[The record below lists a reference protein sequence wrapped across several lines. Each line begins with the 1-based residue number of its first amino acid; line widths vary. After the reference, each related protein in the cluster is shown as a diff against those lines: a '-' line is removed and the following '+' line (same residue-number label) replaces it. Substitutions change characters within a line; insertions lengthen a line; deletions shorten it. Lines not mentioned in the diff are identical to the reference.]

1 MLNILDFTEDN
12 PTGTEDVS
20 ENGQTSSDV
29 LRLDVEDKLGLTVQ
43 SFIGQRT
50 AILGSSGGGKT
61 NTLALILEKVL
72 PFMPTVIFD
81 QHDEYW
87 GLCEQYEILRV
98 GKSEMSQIKAGPE
111 QAAQIA
117 EISHS
122 KRMSVL
128 VEMLDMSRADR
139 QDFVEFYCAHI
150 WELNKR
156 SKLPYGIV
164 LEEAQNF
171 IPEGRTTPA
180 QEMMKQFA
188 LEGRKFGFSIFL
200 STQRSA
206 EVSKT
211 ILAQC
216 GLAFLHGVDIYPD
229 VQAYAGML
237 PFTAAETKKI
247 ALNLGVGQCI
257 VKIKHDGPARF
268 LHPVKMLK
276 PETFHVGDTPTLD
289 EEAPPLRAI
298 DGDLLL
304 ELQQIL
310 APPKA
315 IVGDKPFVPAP
326 DAHVDSYIKDLR
338 VKLGAANAAIMKLKE
353 TAHDPDKDHIRHV
366 MAIVANAAK
375 NSSEIDFQPE
385 KPSVNVDAHKTALP
399 SDEWD
404 GRSELSTSRARAK
417 QKRDFDGL
425 LLTIRDQKII
435 HRRILVFLTQR
446 EGQAFSERELARF
459 LGYSLTSIQRGGYP
473 IGLINR
479 KLIQRGLTAKRNEY
493 TFQST
498 VREKLLELCPDLDI
512 EPMVEQIKKLEKI

>member
-1 MLNILDFTEDN
+1 MLNIFDFTEDA
-12 PTGTEDVS
+12 P
-20 ENGQTSSDV
+20 TSSDV
-29 LRLDVEDKLGLTVQ
+29 LKLDVDGKLDLTVQ

-98 GKSEMSQIKAGPE
+98 GRSELSQIKAGPE
-111 QAAQIA
+111 QAIQIA

-139 QDFVEFYCAHI
+139 QDFVEFYCTHI

-188 LEGRKFGFSIFL
+188 LEGRKFGFSIFI

-247 ALNLGVGQCI
+247 ALNLSVGECI
-257 VKIKHDGPARF
+257 VKIKHDGPAKF
-268 LHPVKMLK
+268 LHPVKMLRR
-276 PETFHVGDTPTLD
+276 ETFHVGDTPTLD
-289 EEAPPLRAI
+289 EDAPPLRAI
-298 DGDLLL
+298 DGELLQ
-304 ELQQIL
+304 ELQQL
-310 APPKA
+310 LKPAKGL
-315 IVGDKPFVPAP
+315 VGGKPFVPAL
-326 DAHVDSYIKDLR
+326 DAHVDSLIDDLR
-338 VKLGAANAAIMKLKE
+338 RQLDQAQAEIERMKRQPVAVRQELPVVVHKIAENLQTPLKNDEAISTHN
-353 TAHDPDKDHIRHV
+353 TA
-366 MAIVANAAK
+366 
-375 NSSEIDFQPE
+375 QPF
-385 KPSVNVDAHKTALP
+385 S
-399 SDEWD
+399 EWD
-404 GRSELSTSRARAK
+404 GRSEMATARAK
-417 QKRDFDGL
+417 NKQRREFDSL
-425 LLTIRDQKII
+425 VQFIRNVSSM
-435 HRRILVFLTQR
+435 HRRTLVYLTKHENIR
-446 EGQAFSERELARF
+446 FTEMEVIRF
-459 LGYSLTSIQRGGYP
+459 LGYARTTFQNHRPKRLESMG
-473 IGLINR
+473 
-479 KLIQRGLTAKRNEY
+479 LIQRKHTHNRRDFTYQSSVRN
-493 TFQST
+493 
-498 VREKLLELCPDLDI
+498 KLANDYPDLDTDELVQVI
-512 EPMVEQIKKLEKI
+512 CKMEKVF

>member
-1 MLNILDFTEDN
+1 MLMNVFDFVPEA
-12 PTGTEDVS
+12 P
-20 ENGQTSSDV
+20 TSSDV
-29 LRLDVEDKLGLTVQ
+29 LQLDVDGKLGLTVQ

-87 GLCEQYEILRV
+87 GLCEQFEILRV

-111 QAAQIA
+111 QAIQIA

-128 VEMLDMSRADR
+128 VEMLDMSRAER
-139 QDFVEFYCAHI
+139 QDFVELYCTHI

-180 QEMMKQFA
+180 QELMKQFA
-188 LEGRKFGFSIFL
+188 LEGRKFGFSIFI

-247 ALNLGVGQCI
+247 ALNLAVGQCI
-257 VKIKHDGPARF
+257 VKIKHDGPAKF
-268 LHPVKMLK
+268 LHPVKMLRR
-276 PETFHVGDTPTLD
+276 ETFHVGDTPTLD
-289 EEAPPLRAI
+289 EEAPPLRAV
-298 DGDLLL
+298 DSELLQ
-304 ELQQIL
+304 ELQAL
-310 APPKA
+310 LTPP
-315 IVGDKPFVPAP
+315 PFPSVTLPASDEGEQYKVAH
-326 DAHVDSYIKDLR
+326 DAHVDSFIKDLR
-338 VKLGAANAAIMKLKE
+338 RQLEEAQDAIERMKRQPVAVRQELPAVDMTQHIAA
-353 TAHDPDKDHIRHV
+353 
-366 MAIVANAAK
+366 
-375 NSSEIDFQPE
+375 PE
-385 KPSVNVDAHKTALP
+385 PYSQ
-399 SDEWD
+399 WD
-404 GRSELSTSRARAK
+404 GRTELATTRSRNRQTNQFAALLSDIRRAEK
-417 QKRDFDGL
+417 M
-425 LLTIRDQKII
+425 
-435 HRRILVFLTQR
+435 HRLILVYLTQR
-446 EGQAFSERELARF
+446 ENLEIGERDLARNTA
-459 LGYSLTSIQRGGYP
+459 YSRSSLESHRPVAFERQGLIKRVMRGGIYV
-473 IGLINR
+473 
-479 KLIQRGLTAKRNEY
+479 Y
-493 TFQST
+493 QST
-498 VREKLLELCPDLDI
+498 ARRFIKANYPDLD
-512 EPMVEQIKKLEKI
+512 EDALVEQICKLEKV

>member
-1 MLNILDFTEDN
+1 MLNIFDFTEEA
-12 PTGTEDVS
+12 P
-20 ENGQTSSDV
+20 TSSEV
-29 LRLDVEDKLGLTVQ
+29 LKLDVDGKLGLTVQ

-111 QAAQIA
+111 QAVRIA

-128 VEMLDMSRADR
+128 VEMLDMSRLDR

-171 IPEGRTTPA
+171 IPEGRSTPA
-180 QEMMKQFA
+180 QDMMKQFA

-247 ALNLGVGQCI
+247 ALNLAVGECI

-268 LHPVKMLK
+268 LHPVKMLRR
-276 PETFHVGDTPTLD
+276 ETFHVGDTPTLD
-289 EEAPPLRAI
+289 DEAPPLRAI
-298 DGDLLL
+298 DGELLL
-304 ELQQIL
+304 EL
-310 APPKA
+310 KA
-315 IVGDKPFVPAP
+315 LLSPVDKKRDKSRDIFA
-326 DAHVDSYIKDLR
+326 DASPSIEANIFYDKHVDSFIDDLR
-338 VKLGAANAAIMKLKE
+338 RQIDQLKRQPVAAPA
-353 TAHDPDKDHIRHV
+353 
-366 MAIVANAAK
+366 AAK
-375 NSSEIDFQPE
+375 NSSKIDFSPE
-385 KPSVNVDAHKTALP
+385 KPDVIVDAHKTAL
-399 SDEWD
+399 SGDLWEK
-404 GRSELSTSRARAK
+404 RLESATTRAINKQQREFNSLVQVVKEAK
-417 QKRDFDGL
+417 LMHR
-425 LLTIRDQKII
+425 LT
-435 HRRILVFLTQR
+435 LVYLTQQ
-446 EGQAFSERELARF
+446 EGITFSERELSVN
-459 LGYSLTSIQRGGYP
+459 LGYKRSNFSNERPTGLERR
-473 IGLINR
+473 GLIKR
-479 KLIQRGLTAKRNEY
+479 KLNTPRTDYIYESSAR
-493 TFQST
+493 
-498 VREKLLELCPDLDI
+498 KLFEEQFPNLNTDELVQVIC
-512 EPMVEQIKKLEKI
+512 KLEKM